1 MQDLVNDLKEQ
12 LKDVQE
18 ACLAT
23 LRLCLDDI
31 LEEHDAKEIT
41 WGQGYFFRD
50 GDPLIFQVDSYFEL
64 LKKDRLTRI
73 EVNLLGGEFDLLGDS
88 KTCQAFLNMPHFLF
102 KNAFPIE
109 NLLVHGYT
117 SMSITYDGDF
127 KVSYTNR

>member
-12 LKDVQE
+12 LKDVQD
-18 ACLAT
+18 ACLST

-64 LKKDRLTRI
+64 LKKDGLTRI
-73 EVNLLGGEFDLLGDS
+73 EVNLLYGEFDPTGES
-88 KTCQAFLNMPHFLF
+88 KSCQVFLNMPPFIF

-109 NLLVHGYT
+109 DLLVHGHT
-117 SMSITYDGDF
+117 SMSIIYDGDF
-127 KVSYTNR
+127 KVSYTDR